1 MPKIFTEKE
10 KNTIKISMFEKGFE
24 LLKKEGMTHMSVEK
38 ITSSCNIGKSTFYN
52 FFSSKEDF
60 VIQLIEY
67 KRNKALESIK
77 NKLNGKDKMSVL
89 EGKELLKSMTYS
101 TDSIYQYLKLEDLL
115 KLQKKINYLSNP
127 DIDEETALL
136 KEVFGCIENTKS
148 DLDYSLIANLLKII
162 TLVTEEKK
170 LLHEKAYDRTIDTLY
185 HTLFENIFIKEAL

>member
-1 MPKIFTEKE
+1 
-10 KNTIKISMFEKGFE
+10 
-24 LLKKEGMTHMSVEK
+24 
-38 ITSSCNIGKSTFYN
+38 
-52 FFSSKEDF
+52 
-60 VIQLIEY
+60 
-67 KRNKALESIK
+67 
-77 NKLNGKDKMSVL
+77 MSVL

-136 KEVFGCIENTKS
+136 KEVFGCIEHIKS